1 MIKRDP
7 WQRKLIK
14 TDIGGEW
21 KREENEKGKREPPHS
36 KISVSKYT
44 PTRRWRR
51 KDGKRRKTRTLH
63 MAATG
68 LVHTRLYFVLFRP
81 RRASWRRWRRK
92 GDSIRHFREGDIPV
106 AWEILTT
113 ITHVNPSRPTCLP
126 YTLSWVRLRK
136 TVLAPPSP
144 TLSSCQISLILFHI
158 YLHRIIYNSLATT

>member
-92 GDSIRHFREGDIPV
+92 GDSIQ
-106 AWEILTT
+106 T
-113 ITHVNPSRPTCLP
+113 LP
-126 YTLSWVRLRK
+126 RGRYTGCMKNTYHNHTRK
-136 TVLAPPSP
+136 SFPADVSPLHTVLSETEEDCSCSP
-144 TLSSCQISLILFHI
+144 IPHPLELPDKFSSNSYISSSN
-158 YLHRIIYNSLATT
+158 YL